1 MDSRERVK
9 ITLNHQIP
17 DRVPIDFG
25 STRTSGITAIAYSS
39 LVKKIK
45 PERQA
50 YGLPRIYDMVQQ
62 LAYPQKDILELFNAY
77 FIDAGQAFF
86 ESEDFWR
93 EFVLNDGS
101 KCLIPSWFNVLR
113 DKNGDVIIQND
124 DGIILGKMP
133 SSSFYVDQTYWVY
146 GSVEKIPEKIDPA
159 DFDKDV
165 WAYTTPPPGSID
177 LFDKKQAE
185 LFKNSIKRLYEQT
198 KYAIVLRFGGNL
210 VESGFSIRG
219 MENYLC
225 DLYLDPSGVERFLE
239 VLMEDYVRKL
249 NRILELVGD
258 KISVIMFADD
268 MGSELGPFFP
278 AEIYRKYFKE
288 KHRQMWDIVHS
299 KSDCKVFLH
308 SCGSVS
314 ELIPDLIDAGL
325 DILNPVQISAKNMD
339 PEILKKNYGKDL
351 IFWGGCCDTREI
363 LPKATPGKII
373 DHVKENMRILGKDG
387 GLVFNQIHNIQPG
400 VPPSNILALF
410 EAAKLFGRY

>member
-9 ITLNHQIP
+9 ITLNHKIP
-17 DRVPIDFG
+17 DRAPIDFG
-25 STRTSGITAIAYSS
+25 STRTSGITTIAYNR
-39 LVKKIK
+39 LIK
-45 PERQA
+45 EINSNKEPNA
-50 YGLPRIYDMVQQ
+50 LPRMYDMVQQ
-62 LAYPQKDILELFNAY
+62 LAYPQSEILKLFNVD
-77 FIDAGQAFF
+77 FIDAGQAFY
-86 ESEDFWR
+86 ESEDFWK
-93 EFVLNDGS
+93 EFVLNNGS
-101 KCLIPSWFNVLR
+101 KCLIPSWFNVLK
-113 DKNGDVIIQND
+113 DKNGNVIIQND

-133 SSSFYVDQTYWVY
+133 KSSLYVDQIYWVY
-146 GSVEKIPEKIDPA
+146 GNSEKIPEKIDPS

-185 LFKNSIKRLYEQT
+185 LFKNSINKLYENT
-198 KYAIVLRFGGNL
+198 DYAIVLRFGGNL

-225 DLYLDPSGVERFLE
+225 DLYLDQSGVNRFLDT
-239 VLMEDYVRKL
+239 LMDDYVKKL
-249 NRILELVGD
+249 NRVLELVAD

-278 AEIYRKYFKE
+278 QEIYRKYFK
-288 KHRQMWDIVHS
+288 KRHSQMWSIVHE

-308 SCGSVS
+308 TCGSVS
-314 ELIPDLIDAGL
+314 ELLPDLIDAGL

-363 LPKATPGKII
+363 LPKASPEKIKE
-373 DHVKENMRILGKDG
+373 HVRQNMKILGKDG
-387 GLVFNQIHNIQPG
+387 GLVFNQIHNIQPE

-410 EAAKLFGRY
+410 EAAHLYGKY